1 MTILFILKFFAF
13 VFGSMIGS
21 FLNVVIYRLPLKKS
35 VVHPR
40 SSCPN
45 CGFMIP
51 WYLNIPILSYLLLK
65 GKCLKC
71 KFSIPKSYF
80 FMEVFMGLS
89 AMALAPKGI
98 DSNSLMS
105 FFTFFGIFSIFTAH
119 FFIDIKHQILPD
131 ILNLYLLAIIAV
143 FSVLNYPIS
152 HWLIGG
158 LIGFLGPFLVTY
170 LFYKVRGV
178 VGLGGG
184 DIKLYGILGILLGP
198 LGIMNLI
205 FFSCFIGAVIGS
217 ILIGLKKLDR
227 NKPFAFG
234 PYIILTAVLQIY
246 FPYYFNQVNFLVIK

>member
-1 MTILFILKFFAF
+1 MTISVILKVFAF
-13 VFGSMIGS
+13 IFGSMIGS
-21 FLNVVIYRLPLKKS
+21 FLNVVIYRLPISKS

-40 SSCPN
+40 SSCPK

-51 WYLNIPILSYLLLK
+51 WYLNIPIISFLFLR

-71 KFSIPKSYF
+71 KFVIPKSYF
-80 FMEVFMGLS
+80 FMEIFMGLC
-89 AMALAPKGI
+89 AMLLAPKGI
-98 DSNSLMS
+98 DSNSLIE
-105 FFTFFGIFSIFTAH
+105 FFTFFGILSIFTAH

-131 ILNLYLLAIIAV
+131 ILNLYLLGIVVIY
-143 FSVLNYPIS
+143 SIMNYS
-152 HWLIGG
+152 LYHWITGG
-158 LIGFLGPFLVTY
+158 LIGFIGPFLVTY
-170 LFYKVRGV
+170 LFYKIRGV

-198 LGIMNLI
+198 LGVMNLI
-205 FFSCFIGAVIGS
+205 FFSCFVGAVIGS

-234 PYIILTAVLQIY
+234 PYIIVTAILQIY